1 MNFFISKF
9 LVCAILIHVRAKSMC
24 PSLNSFTLFMTVFLM
39 FLPLLVLSHLNEKKL
54 YIFCVEITAI
64 FILLQICLFKSFVYE
79 CFVCIFVRVTHGLEP
94 LELQLQMVV
103 SHHACSAGC
112 LQEQHVPQTTKL
124 PLQLPPTAI
133 LFFTAT
139 TIAQ

>member
-1 MNFFISKF
+1 MQNYNKIYFAFQIHRMNFFISKF

-24 PSLNSFTLFMTVFLM
+24 PSLDSFTLLMTVFLM

-94 LELQLQMVV
+94 LEL
-103 SHHACSAGC
+103 
-112 LQEQHVPQTTKL
+112 
-124 PLQLPPTAI
+124 
-133 LFFTAT
+133 
-139 TIAQ
+139 